1 MKTYK
6 RLFLRCKRINN
17 SLHRVHI
24 IFLSVVVSLAFLLF
38 AGCRHK
44 NAISVNRKDP
54 ESVLRSYFDAW
65 DRNDWSFRASMM
77 ADMYAHIT
85 PEPVEYVRI
94 VELRYLPD
102 PLSPDRTYQVI
113 FEIKVKSIGSMDSGQ
128 YHWTYTLSW
137 DVDRGSWLITNYG
150 AG

>member
-1 MKTYK
+1 
-6 RLFLRCKRINN
+6 
-17 SLHRVHI
+17 
-24 IFLSVVVSLAFLLF
+24 
-38 AGCRHK
+38 
-44 NAISVNRKDP
+44 
-54 ESVLRSYFDAW
+54 
-65 DRNDWSFRASMM
+65 M

-94 VELRYLPD
+94 IELRYLPD